1 MKREVISKL
10 IYQKIKDNQLELK
23 QQFLASKNK
32 IGFFFLDELLPAEIA
47 LEIPKF
53 RQNCS
58 EG

>member
-53 RQNCS
+53 R
-58 EG
+58 